1 MGLAHSG
8 RGMLAQFDSRVIDS
22 LADIKVPALIVIGER
37 DEPFM
42 AGSQYMANKIP
53 NARLEVIQDAG
64 HSSNMDQPH
73 AFNRV
78 LLEFLQSLP

>member
-1 MGLAHSG
+1 MYGQTG
-8 RGMLAQFDSRVIDS
+8 EGYPQFVGWDLETDKRV
-22 LADIKVPALIVIGER
+22 
-37 DEPFM
+37 
-42 AGSQYMANKIP
+42 P
-53 NARLEVIQDAG
+53 NSPNLEVIQDAG